1 MAFELFPMTLIERSI
16 RQPVTVTVVVLL
28 VVLFGVMGLLRVP
41 VQLTPNVDQPVVS
54 VSTRW
59 FGAQPQ
65 EVEQEILQEQEKV
78 LKTIPGLRE
87 MSSEATEGQGT
98 VRLEFRVGVDKA
110 AAIDEVEQKLN
121 QVPEYPPDA
130 DRPVIESVDSSARDW
145 IAWMLVRPLKN
156 DPASL
161 KPDGNLF
168 RGDVV
173 ELEQYLQDFV
183 KPELE
188 RAEGVRD
195 VQVLGGRIREMQVR
209 VDLEA
214 LASRGIPIDAF
225 VLALRNENLNVSA
238 GAVAEGKRDVTVR
251 AMGQYD
257 DPQQIRDT
265 VVGWTEAG
273 APVYVSDVADV
284 GIGFKR
290 QVSFVR
296 SQGQDVMALNAKRE
310 TGTNVIEV
318 MDNLKARIQKVNAEV
333 LGPRGWG
340 LELFQVYDQ
349 TVYVRRSIDN
359 AGADLLLGA
368 GLAALVLFLTL
379 RSIGATLVVAV
390 SIPISVVGTFLGLAL
405 TGRNLNVISM
415 AGLTFAIGMGVDN
428 TIVVL
433 ENIFRH
439 REMGKDRLR
448 AAIDGAGEV
457 WGAILAAT
465 LANIAVFL
473 PVVFIEEEAG
483 QLFKDISI
491 AISISLLLYLFVSP
505 TVIPVLATL
514 FLRKMPGG
522 FVEKG
527 DERTETPATTML
539 GRLTRPI
546 SRGAAAMSEGFYR
559 VTVWFTHGVLR
570 SLALVAVL
578 IALASVGSWY
588 LIPKR
593 SYLPSGNQNLIF
605 AFVLTPPGY
614 SMGEYRRMGERI
626 ESVLRPWW
634 EVGPEE
640 GDTEEDRAAKREK
653 LRQLQ
658 AQWVKVRDTVAV
670 PMMEKQIEG
679 MRAAMPPEAFAAVS
693 EQMVAQLEQ
702 LRTTPP
708 PAGIDN
714 FFYVTFEGLAFMGAT
729 SLDAQNVA
737 SLAYLF
743 TEAGQGIPGVQVF
756 PQQAQLFD
764 LGDSFGSTVDVNVAG
779 PDYEA
784 VRRAAGA
791 AQGMIMGNLNT
802 FAIPNPQNFA
812 IGREEVR
819 VIPQRARAAAAGV
832 TTASIRRA
840 AAVAVDGEI
849 IGDYREG
856 ARSID
861 LTIVSRSGS
870 SVPGD
875 GQMAGTAALA
885 DVPLA
890 TRRGG
895 VVPLAAV
902 ATLLPTEAPQRI
914 RRIEELP
921 AVTLSVQIPKTLTV
935 QETQAALMDG
945 VIAPLRA
952 QGLITPEM
960 TVRMSG
966 SASKLDHFMSSFVP
980 GFALAALI
988 TYLLLAALFESW
1000 VHPFVII
1007 MSVPFALV
1015 GGFAALRLLHELH
1028 PEIQLDVLTML
1039 GFVILI
1045 GTIVNN
1051 PILIV
1056 HQALNY
1062 IREGM
1067 ERRHAIALSTQ
1078 TRVRPIF
1085 MSVITSVAGMAPLVV
1100 FGGAGSELYRGL
1112 GAVVVGGLLVSTVF
1126 TLLLTP
1132 ALMSLMMD
1140 LQEGLRRL
1148 FRRGGSGTA
1157 GPTSGAGRREPGAN
1171 GDDETAHG
1179 DRPVREPS
1187 HAPEPKVPEPRV
1199 PEPQVAAFRSS
1210 PLPPTA

>member
-1 MAFELFPMTLIERSI
+1 MQFIERFI
-16 RQPVTVTVVVLL
+16 RKPVTVTVVVLL
-28 VVLFGVMGLLRVP
+28 LVMFGVLSVFRVP

-54 VSTRW
+54 VSTFW

-87 MSSEATEGQGT
+87 MTSEATEGKGT
-98 VRLEFRVGVDKA
+98 VRLEFAIGVDKA
-110 AAIDEVEQKLN
+110 VAINEVEQKLN

-130 DRPVIESVDSSARDW
+130 DRPVIESVDSSAQDW
-145 IAWMLVRPLKN
+145 IAWMLVRPVRN
-156 DPASL
+156 DPANL

-168 RGDVV
+168 NGDVV
-173 ELEQYLQDFV
+173 ELQQYLEDFV

-195 VQVLGGRIREMQVR
+195 VQVLGGRLREMQVR
-209 VDLEA
+209 VDLA
-214 LASRGIPIDAF
+214 SLASRGITIDAF
-225 VLALRNENLNVSA
+225 VESLRNENLNVSA

-251 AMGQYD
+251 AIGQYD
-257 DPQQIRDT
+257 DPQQIRET
-265 VVGWTEAG
+265 VVGWSAGG
-273 APVYVSDVADV
+273 APVYVRDVAEV

-318 MDNLKARIQKVNAEV
+318 MDNLKARIAKVNAEV
-333 LGPRGWG
+333 LAPRGWG

-368 GLAALVLFLTL
+368 GLASLVLFLTL
-379 RSIGATLVVAV
+379 RSIGATMVVAV
-390 SIPISVVGTFLGLAL
+390 SIPISVIGTFLGLSL

-448 AAIDGAGEV
+448 AAVDGAGEV

-483 QLFKDISI
+483 QLFQDISI

-527 DERTETPATTML
+527 EERTEAPAATVL

-546 SRGAAAMSEGFYR
+546 SRAAAAASERFYR
-559 VTVWFTHGVLR
+559 LTLWFTHGALR

-578 IALASVGSWY
+578 IVLASVGSWL
-588 LIPKR
+588 LIPNR
-593 SYLPSGNQNLIF
+593 TYLPPGNQNLLF

-626 ESVLRPWW
+626 EAVLRPWW

-640 GDTEEDRAAKREK
+640 GDTDAQRAAKKER
-653 LRQLQ
+653 LAQLQ
-658 AQWVKVRDTVAV
+658 GQWVKARDTMAV
-670 PMMEKQIEG
+670 PMMEQQIEG

-693 EQMVAQLEQ
+693 QQMVAQLEQ
-702 LRTTPP
+702 LRSSPP

-756 PQQAQLFD
+756 PQQAQLFN
-764 LGDSFGSTVDVNVAG
+764 LGDTFGSTVDVNISG
-779 PDYEA
+779 PDYAA
-784 VRRAAGA
+784 VRVAAGA
-791 AQGMIMGNLNT
+791 AQGMIMGKLNS

-812 IGREEVR
+812 LGREEVR

-856 ARSID
+856 AKNID
-861 LTIVSRSGS
+861 LTVVSRAGS
-870 SVPGD
+870 SVPGE
-875 GQMAGTAALA
+875 GRLANVATLA

-890 TRRGG
+890 TRGG
-895 VVPLAAV
+895 RVVPLAAV
-902 ATLLPTEAPQRI
+902 ATLLPTEAPQRV
-914 RRIEELP
+914 RRIEEQP
-921 AVTLSVQIPKTLTV
+921 AVTLSVQIPANLTV
-935 QETQAALMDG
+935 QETQAAIFDG

-960 TVRMSG
+960 TVRTSG
-966 SASKLDHFMSSFVP
+966 SADKLDSFMSSFIP

-1000 VHPFVII
+1000 MHPFVII

-1015 GGFAALRLLHELH
+1015 GGFAALRLLHTLH

-1062 IREGM
+1062 IRNEGM
-1067 ERRHAIALSTQ
+1067 ERHRAIALSTQ

-1100 FGGAGSELYRGL
+1100 LGGAGSELYRGL
-1112 GAVVVGGLLVSTVF
+1112 GAVVIGGLLVSTVF

-1140 LQEGLRRL
+1140 LQAGVGRLLRGRNP
-1148 FRRGGSGTA
+1148 GGPS
-1157 GPTSGAGRREPGAN
+1157 EPPPARHA
-1171 GDDETAHG
+1171 EV
-1179 DRPVREPS
+1179 RPSPVRAES
-1187 HAPEPKVPEPRV
+1187 PEPEM
-1199 PEPQVAAFRSS
+1199 VALRSS
-1210 PLPPTA
+1210 AAPPTA

>member
-1 MAFELFPMTLIERSI
+1 MSIIERSI
-16 RQPVTVTVVVLL
+16 RQPVAVTVVVLL
-28 VVLFGVMGLLRVP
+28 VVIFGIIGARQVP

-54 VSTRW
+54 ITTRW

-65 EVEQEILQEQEKV
+65 EIEQEILQEQEEV

-87 MSSEATEGQGT
+87 MTSEAVEGQGS
-98 VRLEFRVGVDKA
+98 VRLEFYVGVDKNT
-110 AAIDEVEQKLN
+110 IINEVEQKLN
-121 QVPEYPPDA
+121 QVPEYPPDV

-145 IAWMLVRPLKN
+145 IAWMLVRPVKN
-156 DPASL
+156 DPRNL
-161 KPDGNLF
+161 KPDGKLF

-173 ELEQYLQDFV
+173 EIEQYLRDFI

-188 RAEGVRD
+188 RAKGVRD

-214 LASRGIPIDAF
+214 LAARGITIDAF
-225 VLALRNENLNVSA
+225 VQALRSENLNVSA
-238 GAVAEGKRDVTVR
+238 GAVAQGKRDVSVR

-257 DPQQIRDT
+257 DPRELRET
-265 VVGWTEAG
+265 VIGWTDAG

-318 MDNLKARIQKVNAEV
+318 MDNLKAQIGRINKEV

-349 TVYVRRSIDN
+349 TVYVRQSVDN
-359 AGADLLLGA
+359 AQWDLLLGA
-368 GLAALVLFLTL
+368 FLAAAVLFLTL
-379 RSIGATLVVAV
+379 RSVGATLVVAI
-390 SIPISVVGTFLGLAL
+390 SIPISVIGTFLGLWL

-439 REMGKDRLR
+439 REMGKARLR
-448 AAIDGAGEV
+448 AAIDGASEV

-473 PVVFIEEEAG
+473 PVVFIKEEAG
-483 QLFKDISI
+483 QLFQDISI

-522 FVEKG
+522 FIEGGGADGNG
-527 DERTETPATTML
+527 DGAPGHAEPPRTRL
-539 GRLTRPI
+539 GRLTAPLAR
-546 SRGAAAMSEGFYR
+546 AATATSEWFYR
-559 VTVWFTHGVLR
+559 ATLWLMHGVAR
-570 SLALVAVL
+570 RLALVVGLVVL
-578 IALASVGSWY
+578 ATAGAWL
-588 LIPKR
+588 LMPPR
-593 SYLPSGNQNLIF
+593 SYLPSGNQNLMF

-614 SMGEYRRMGERI
+614 GMAEYRKMGGHI
-626 ESVLRPWW
+626 ESVMRPWW
-634 EVGPEE
+634 EAAPED
-640 GDTEEDRAAKREK
+640 GDSKEVLAEKREK

-658 AQWVKVRDTVAV
+658 ADWLKTRDTFVV

-679 MRAAMPPEAFAAVS
+679 MRAAMPPDVFASTAGPMLARL
-693 EQMVAQLEQ
+693 EQM
-702 LRTTPP
+702 RHSPP
-708 PAGIDN
+708 PAGVDN

-729 SLDAQNVA
+729 STDAANVA
-737 SLAYLF
+737 SMAYLF
-743 TEAGQGIPGVQVF
+743 QQAGEGIPGVNVF

-764 LGDSFGSTVDVNVAG
+764 LGDSFGSTVDVNIAG
-779 PDYEA
+779 PDYA
-784 VRRAAGA
+784 KVRQAAAA
-791 AQGMIMGNLNT
+791 AQGMIMAKLNT

-819 VIPQRARAAAAGV
+819 VIPDRPKAAAAGV

-856 ARSID
+856 AKSID
-861 LTIVSRSGS
+861 LTVVSKTGS
-870 SVPGD
+870 SVD
-875 GQMAGTAALA
+875 GEGRISNIDALA
-885 DVPLA
+885 NTPVA
-890 TRRGG
+890 TRTGVERGAVDRLVAG
-895 VVPLAAV
+895 RVVPLGSV
-902 ATLLPTEAPQRI
+902 ASLVTTDAPQRI
-914 RRIEELP
+914 RRIEEQP
-921 AVTLSVQIPKTLTV
+921 AVTLSIQIPKDTTV
-935 QETQAALMDG
+935 QEVQAALFDG
-945 VIAPLRA
+945 VITPLRQ
-952 QGLITPEM
+952 QGVITPDM
-960 TVRMSG
+960 IVRTTG
-966 SASKLDHFMSSFVP
+966 SADKLESFLRSFVP

-1000 VHPFVII
+1000 LHPFVII

-1015 GGFAALRLLHELH
+1015 GGFAGLWILHKTTGAL
-1028 PEIQLDVLTML
+1028 LDVLTML

-1062 IREGM
+1062 LREGM
-1067 ERRHAIALSTQ
+1067 DRRRAIALSTQ

-1100 FGGAGSELYRGL
+1100 FGGSGSELYRGL

-1126 TLLLTP
+1126 TLVLTP
-1132 ALMSLMMD
+1132 ALMSLMLD
-1140 LQEGLRRL
+1140 AQAAVAGL
-1148 FRRGGSGTA
+1148 FRRGPRHEEVDAHAPPLAARA
-1157 GPTSGAGRREPGAN
+1157 GPV
-1171 GDDETAHG
+1171 TAPPEVPAS
-1179 DRPVREPS
+1179 DR
-1187 HAPEPKVPEPRV
+1187 
-1199 PEPQVAAFRSS
+1199 
-1210 PLPPTA
+1210 LG